1 VAKNQDFFRT
11 NSQLQG
17 FYWTKISSF
26 IFQDFAGPVE
36 TLYYMI
42 PYSNNGEHRIPD
54 GGTCNNESS
63 SNQLGEGPKQLG
75 SRVCMAV
82 QYGVSDASQPRG
94 QKFYTPLP
102 SLTPDMQI

>member
-1 VAKNQDFFRT
+1 MF
-11 NSQLQG
+11 
-17 FYWTKISSF
+17 
-26 IFQDFAGPVE
+26 
-36 TLYYMI
+36 

-82 QYGVSDASQPRG
+82 QYGVLDASQPRG

-102 SLTPDMQI
+102 SLTPDMQIWLYCCFPQGRNDEMFVMCQTGFQSIWP